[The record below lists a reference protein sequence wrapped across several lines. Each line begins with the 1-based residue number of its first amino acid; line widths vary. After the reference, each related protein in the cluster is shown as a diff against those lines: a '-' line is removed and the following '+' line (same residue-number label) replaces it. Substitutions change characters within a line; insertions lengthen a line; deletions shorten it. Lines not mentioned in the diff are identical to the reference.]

1 MCSNGR
7 ISGLYGRKRGL
18 NGPKKGS
25 KCLKGYTL
33 IFFNTPPVKKMIVN
47 DTTLKKSLYLCIKF
61 LEKLNDRLIVT
72 SLPSFFL
79 EGSGRSP
86 GIVKLPETFFY
97 ARKSSQVYAGKS
109 SNCRVENLYWFACEC
124 YQIEKK
130 ERFLEILYQS
140 MMISEI
146 KIVPLHYVS
155 ETPPR
160 RGLKK

>member
-1 MCSNGR
+1 
-7 ISGLYGRKRGL
+7 
-18 NGPKKGS
+18 
-25 KCLKGYTL
+25 
-33 IFFNTPPVKKMIVN
+33 MIVN

-97 ARKSSQVYAGKS
+97 ARKSS
-109 SNCRVENLYWFACEC
+109 NCRVENLYWFACEC

-130 ERFLEILYQS
+130 KGF
-140 MMISEI
+140 
-146 KIVPLHYVS
+146 
-155 ETPPR
+155 
-160 RGLKK
+160 

>member
-1 MCSNGR
+1 M
-7 ISGLYGRKRGL
+7 
-18 NGPKKGS
+18 
-25 KCLKGYTL
+25 
-33 IFFNTPPVKKMIVN
+33 VVN
-47 DTTLKKSLYLCIKF
+47 DTTLKKSLYLCTKF

-97 ARKSSQVYAGKS
+97 ARKSSQTYAGKSSQVYAGKS
-109 SNCRVENLYWFACEC
+109 SNCRVENPYRFACEC

-160 RGLKK
+160 RGLKKLHKIRYINIK

>member
-1 MCSNGR
+1 M
-7 ISGLYGRKRGL
+7 
-18 NGPKKGS
+18 
-25 KCLKGYTL
+25 
-33 IFFNTPPVKKMIVN
+33 VVN
-47 DTTLKKSLYLCIKF
+47 DTTFKKSSYLCIKF

-86 GIVKLPETFFY
+86 EIVKLPETFFMP
-97 ARKSSQVYAGKS
+97 
-109 SNCRVENLYWFACEC
+109 ENHHWFACEC

-130 ERFLEILYQS
+130 ERFLEILYKS

-155 ETPPR
+155 KTTPQK
-160 RGLKK
+160 GLKK

>member
-1 MCSNGR
+1 
-7 ISGLYGRKRGL
+7 
-18 NGPKKGS
+18 
-25 KCLKGYTL
+25 
-33 IFFNTPPVKKMIVN
+33 MIVN

-79 EGSGRSP
+79 EGSGTSP

-130 ERFLEILYQS
+130 ERFFFFFYPS
-140 MMISEI
+140 KVISER
-146 KIVPLHYVS
+146 KIVQLHYVS
-155 ETPPR
+155 VTPPR
-160 RGLKK
+160 RASKK